1 VEHRR
6 DVQGGTLW
14 AGTTG
19 SSSRRQERACSS
31 AGVWDE
37 SEEKSDKSALEALQR
52 LMLRYETFWISRLGD
67 THAKVLVSDRKYA
80 IVTSFNWLSFRGDPN
95 RTFRDEQGTMVRIPE
110 LIDQKFDYLLSR
122 LEAEKE

>member
-1 VEHRR
+1 
-6 DVQGGTLW
+6 
-14 AGTTG
+14 
-19 SSSRRQERACSS
+19 
-31 AGVWDE
+31 
-37 SEEKSDKSALEALQR
+37 
-52 LMLRYETFWISRLGD
+52 MLRYETFWISRLGD

>member
-1 VEHRR
+1 MEHRR

-19 SSSRRQERACSS
+19 SSSRRQERARSS